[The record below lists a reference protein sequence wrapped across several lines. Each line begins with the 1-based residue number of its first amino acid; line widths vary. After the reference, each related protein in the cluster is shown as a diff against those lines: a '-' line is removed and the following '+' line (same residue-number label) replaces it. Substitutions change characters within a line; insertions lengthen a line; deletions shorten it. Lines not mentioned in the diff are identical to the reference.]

1 VVVGGQTRAVV
12 LDSSALPPA
21 SGSRSRTPSARSQL
35 PSVTGPVSGL
45 VAEPVLSA
53 LLEPPGTDPQA
64 GEEPA
69 PGAGSRLAEQRWI
82 AETAIIAAE
91 TPSTSRTLLVAPRR
105 LADVDPE
112 VVREVIADTGRLPW
126 LCPVPLADVAAG
138 QERCAELP
146 DDQGPAEA
154 ELPAPPSATTS
165 ATQPPADGAGAGLS
179 PAFLTR
185 LASVSRAADQFT
197 EAILVPGSEQA
208 AGTRARLL
216 RATGRAASAAW
227 REQPLQGREMLRL
240 LQQDVTAL
248 RGKVRLV
255 SGPITLTGSSGTLPL
270 LVQNELD
277 QPVTVGVVLDETSA
291 ARLSLSTSGAQ
302 VVPARELYERI
313 SVQVEP
319 RTSGR
324 FVVLATLV
332 DAQGRRFG
340 EAVPLQVRST
350 GYGGLALTVTWV
362 AAAVLLLATGTRL
375 VRRVR
380 HRPRPD
386 PTTAA

>member
-1 VVVGGQTRAVV
+1 
-12 LDSSALPPA
+12 
-21 SGSRSRTPSARSQL
+21 
-35 PSVTGPVSGL
+35 
-45 VAEPVLSA
+45 
-53 LLEPPGTDPQA
+53 
-64 GEEPA
+64 
-69 PGAGSRLAEQRWI
+69 
-82 AETAIIAAE
+82 
-91 TPSTSRTLLVAPRR
+91 
-105 LADVDPE
+105 
-112 VVREVIADTGRLPW
+112 
-126 LCPVPLADVAAG
+126 
-138 QERCAELP
+138 
-146 DDQGPAEA
+146 
-154 ELPAPPSATTS
+154 
-165 ATQPPADGAGAGLS
+165 
-179 PAFLTR
+179 
-185 LASVSRAADQFT
+185 
-197 EAILVPGSEQA
+197 VPGSEQA

-350 GYGGLALTVTWV
+350 GYGAVALTVTWL
-362 AAAVLLLATGTRL
+362 AAAVLMVAAGTRI
-375 VRRVR
+375 VRRML
-380 HRPRPD
+380 HRPRP
-386 PTTAA
+386 AA

>member
-1 VVVGGQTRAVV
+1 M
-12 LDSSALPPA
+12 
-21 SGSRSRTPSARSQL
+21 
-35 PSVTGPVSGL
+35 
-45 VAEPVLSA
+45 
-53 LLEPPGTDPQA
+53 
-64 GEEPA
+64 
-69 PGAGSRLAEQRWI
+69 
-82 AETAIIAAE
+82 
-91 TPSTSRTLLVAPRR
+91 
-105 LADVDPE
+105 ADVDPD
-112 VVREVIADTGRLPW
+112 VAAALIADTGRLPW
-126 LCPVPLADVAAG
+126 LCAVPLADVAAG
-138 QERCAELP
+138 TERCADLP
-146 DDQGPAEA
+146 DDQAPAAPEPVTGQPATGGP
-154 ELPAPPSATTS
+154 PYR
-165 ATQPPADGAGAGLS
+165 DGAGLA
-179 PAFLTR
+179 PAFLDR
-185 LASVSRAADQFT
+185 LAEVTRASEQFT
-197 EAILVPGSEQA
+197 EAVLVPGSEPA
-208 AGTRARLL
+208 AATRARLL

-227 REQPLQGREMLRL
+227 REQPLQGRVMLDL
-240 LQQDVTAL
+240 LQEDVTAM
-248 RGKVRLV
+248 RSKVRLV

-277 QPVTVGVVLDETSA
+277 QPVTVGVVLDQTSA
-291 ARLSLSTSGAQ
+291 ARLSLSASGAQ
-302 VVPARELYERI
+302 VVPPRELYERI

-340 EAVPLQVRST
+340 DAVPLQVRST